1 MLEPPSRPLDVHRWS
16 DHPESNKF
24 VNQIYD
30 KWFAQDAPDITKK
43 HLKVILLDI
52 YVGWKTHPDMTIGI
66 AMSQTY
72 YRANSRYNALHIS
85 SKAIP
90 VTKRLRDVGL
100 LEWDKGWPGFGEKRG
115 RMSQFWPTEKLTEMF
130 KRVRFGLEDIFTHPD
145 KETIVLRDEKKKD
158 TPYEDTPEIVR
169 MRELV
174 RDYNRLLERTF
185 VDIPKLNEPVITIPP
200 KRPYDK
206 PTRIFISQNQKFTRR
221 IFSNSSW
228 EQNGR
233 FNGGWWQRIPSEYR
247 EDIYINNEPTVEI
260 DYSSLHAVLVYQRKG
275 IDYWKEI
282 KTDPYQTNIKGLA
295 DKESRA
301 IGKCVLLFSFNLT
314 DETTMFRAVKDEL
327 QQKIPQYR
335 FSFDNLSKVLNKLR
349 EMHTHI
355 EEDILSGIGLNLMNI
370 DGKIAEHI
378 LTRFVASDIP
388 ILAVHDSFIVPVCQD
403 GFLRTCMKEAIE
415 DVLSDY
421 RINTKQIGLG
431 YQQWHSVR
439 HTDYSYFLSLRD
451 EIAGTGV
458 TPTQGYRYR
467 KQMFDEYL
475 KKQGW
480 KDHTN

>member
-1 MLEPPSRPLDVHRWS
+1 MLERPSRPLDVHRWS

-30 KWFAQDAPDITKK
+30 EWFAQNAPDITKK

-52 YVGWKTHPDMTIGI
+52 YVGWKTHPDTTIGI

-72 YRANSRYNALHIS
+72 CRANSRYNALHIS

-90 VTKRLRDVGL
+90 ITKRLVEVGL
-100 LEWDKGWPGFGEKRG
+100 LDWDKGWPGFGEKRG
-115 RMSQFWPTEKLTEMF
+115 KMSQFWPTEKLKKLFTQI
-130 KRVRFGLEDIFTHPD
+130 RLGLEDIFTHPD
-145 KETIVLRDEKKKD
+145 KETIVLRDKKKKD
-158 TPYEDTPEIVR
+158 IPYTDTPDIVR

-185 VDIPKLNEPVITIPP
+185 VDISKLNEPVIFIPP
-200 KRPYDK
+200 KRPYNK
-206 PTRIFISQNQKFTRR
+206 PSRIFIIQNEKFTRR

-233 FNGGWWQRIPSEYR
+233 FNGGWWQRIPSQQR
-247 EDIYINNEPTVEI
+247 KDIYVNDEPTVEI
-260 DYSSLHAVLVYQRKG
+260 DYSGLHAVLVYQRKG

-282 KTDPYQTNIKGLA
+282 KTDPYQTNIEGVSDEA
-295 DKESRA
+295 SRA

-314 DETTMFRAVKDEL
+314 DETKLFQAVKSEL
-327 QQKIPQYR
+327 QQEIPHYR
-335 FSFDNLSKVLNKLR
+335 FTFVNLKKVLSKLR
-349 EMHTHI
+349 EMHPNI

-388 ILAVHDSFIVPVCQD
+388 ILAVHDSFIIPVRQD
-403 GFLRTCMKEAIE
+403 GFLRTCMKDAI
-415 DVLSDY
+415 DAVLSDY
-421 RINTKQIGLG
+421 QVNTKQIGMG
-431 YQQWHSVR
+431 YQQWQSVR

-451 EIAGTGV
+451 EIAGTRV
-458 TPTQGYRYR
+458 TPTQGYRHR

-475 KKQGW
+475 KKRG
-480 KDHTN
+480 